1 MSQIDENKI
10 LDRLKSL
17 SQVEPTKE
25 VTERAVR
32 KVRDALIAGEGRS
45 RRVGFAPPSLIS
57 GLMKLAAAAVLMVGA
72 GFVGGRLS
80 APKPL
85 DAQQLQAA
93 MESSLKSS
101 LEPAIR
107 RQLQDEFDNRLQSAL
122 ATHRDTLKQEL
133 ARQVHRDIET
143 YADQTLTTV
152 GNLMDQRFMEFARL
166 VEEARI
172 KDRQH
177 VAAAFDYM
185 GSRFGDGLETLASRT
200 DNLLGAKRAGSKPEA
215 SEN

>member
-10 LDRLKSL
+10 LDRLKNL

-25 VTERAVR
+25 ASERAVQ
-32 KVRDALIAGEGRS
+32 KVRDT
-45 RRVGFAPPSLIS
+45 
-57 GLMKLAAAAVLMVGA
+57 LMSEKAIPKLRLRLPHIVAKLAVAAVLMIGA

-80 APKPL
+80 APKPP

-101 LEPAIR
+101 LEPVIR

-122 ATHRDTLKQEL
+122 SAQRDTLKQEL
-133 ARQVHRDIET
+133 ARQVHRDLET
-143 YADQTLTTV
+143 FAGQTLTTV
-152 GNLMDQRFMEFARL
+152 GNLMDQRLMEFAQM

>member
-10 LDRLKSL
+10 LDRLKNL

-25 VTERAVR
+25 ASERAVQ
-32 KVRDALIAGEGRS
+32 KVRDT
-45 RRVGFAPPSLIS
+45 
-57 GLMKLAAAAVLMVGA
+57 LMSEKAIPKLRLRLPHIVAKLAVAAVLMIGA

-80 APKPL
+80 APKPP

-101 LEPAIR
+101 LEPVIR

-122 ATHRDTLKQEL
+122 SAQRDTLKQEL
-133 ARQVHRDIET
+133 ARQVHRDLET
-143 YADQTLTTV
+143 FAGQTLTTV
-152 GNLMDQRFMEFARL
+152 GNLMDQRLMEFAQM

-185 GSRFGDGLETLASRT
+185 GSRFGDGLETLATQT
-200 DNLLGAKRAGSKPEA
+200 DSLLGAERAGSTPDV

>member
-10 LDRLKSL
+10 LDCLKNL

-25 VTERAVR
+25 ASEHAMQ
-32 KVRDALIAGEGRS
+32 KVRDT
-45 RRVGFAPPSLIS
+45 
-57 GLMKLAAAAVLMVGA
+57 LMSEKAIPKLRLRLPHIVAKLAVAAVLMVGA

-85 DAQQLQAA
+85 DAQQLQVA

-122 ATHRDTLKQEL
+122 SAECDTLKQEL
-133 ARQVHRDIET
+133 ARQVHRDLET
-143 YADQTLTTV
+143 FADQTLTTV
-152 GNLMDQRFMEFARL
+152 GNLMDQRLMAFAQM

-185 GSRFGDGLETLASRT
+185 GSRFGDGLETLATQT
-200 DNLLGAKRAGSKPEA
+200 DSLLGAERAGSTPDV

>member
-10 LDRLKSL
+10 LDRLKKL

-25 VTERAVR
+25 ASERAVQ
-32 KVRDALIAGEGRS
+32 KVRDT
-45 RRVGFAPPSLIS
+45 
-57 GLMKLAAAAVLMVGA
+57 LMSEKAIPKLRLRLPHIVAKLAVAAVLMIGA

-80 APKPL
+80 APKPP

-101 LEPAIR
+101 LEPVIR

-122 ATHRDTLKQEL
+122 SAQRDTLKQEL
-133 ARQVHRDIET
+133 ARQVHRDLET
-143 YADQTLTTV
+143 FAGQTLTTV
-152 GNLMDQRFMEFARL
+152 GNLMDQRLMKFARM

-185 GSRFGDGLETLASRT
+185 GSRFGDGLVTLATRT
-200 DNLLGAKRAGSKPEA
+200 DDLLNAERVDSTPDV
-215 SEN
+215 SDN

>member
-10 LDRLKSL
+10 LDCLKNL

-25 VTERAVR
+25 ASEHAMQ
-32 KVRDALIAGEGRS
+32 KVRDT
-45 RRVGFAPPSLIS
+45 
-57 GLMKLAAAAVLMVGA
+57 LMSEKAIPKLRLRLPHIVVKLAAAAVLMIGA
-72 GFVGGRLS
+72 GFIGGRLS
-80 APKPL
+80 APKPI
-85 DAQQLQAA
+85 DMQQLQAA

-107 RQLQDEFDNRLQSAL
+107 RQLQDEFENRLQSAL
-122 ATHRDTLKQEL
+122 AADHDALKQEL
-133 ARQVHRDIET
+133 ARQVHRDLET
-143 YADQTLTTV
+143 FAGQTLTTV
-152 GNLMDQRFMEFARL
+152 GNLMDQRLMEFARL
-166 VEEARI
+166 VEEARV

-200 DNLLGAKRAGSKPEA
+200 NNLLGVDRVGSTPDV